1 MSVVPE
7 LVRAREAYERRDWVA
22 AYDAL
27 ASAATWPATTSTG
40 SAPRPS
46 CSGGRTTA

>member
-7 LVRAREAYERRDWVA
+7 LVRGREAYERRDWVA

-27 ASAATWPATTSTG
+27 ASAGDLASDTSTG
-40 SAPRPS
+40 SAPQPS
-46 CSGGRTTA
+46 CLGGRTTA